1 MAWNEVDQKCE
12 QFCFHSATT
21 CLSYKA
27 LPLRQSTNLLHCSAI
42 VLLFGW
48 FVIVSAPARQS
59 WEAAA
64 GHGAE
69 VAGKGGT

>member
-1 MAWNEVDQKCE
+1 MSNKLKWLGTKSIRNVSNFFTQPEIARVT
-12 QFCFHSATT
+12 S
-21 CLSYKA
+21 
-27 LPLRQSTNLLHCSAI
+27 RQLTIGSAI